1 MVLGMLI
8 FYAWCMQCAAT
19 LAIMKRETNTWK
31 WPLFS
36 WVYMSILG
44 YMGAMAIYYAGNL
57 ILS

>member
-1 MVLGMLI
+1 
-8 FYAWCMQCAAT
+8 MQCAAT